1 MFLILFIH
9 CNVRKVQSLQIQI
22 MNDKI
27 LRQLK
32 EIQIQAE
39 NLLLEEE
46 FSSEKLKPFFLFSEE
61 LNSVILKTTTNELI
75 LELVNEIQNTEF
87 KKVIENSKTVELF
100 GFDFLGLFKKQP
112 KLFFV
117 KDLISFL
124 RSKYASIELLLSNG

>member
-1 MFLILFIH
+1 
-9 CNVRKVQSLQIQI
+9 
-22 MNDKI
+22 MNEKI

-61 LNSVILKTTTNELI
+61 LNTVILKTTTNELI

>member
-1 MFLILFIH
+1 
-9 CNVRKVQSLQIQI
+9 
-22 MNDKI
+22 MNEKI

-46 FSSEKLKPFFLFSEE
+46 FNPEKLKNFFLFSEE
-61 LNSVILKTTTNELI
+61 LNSVILKTTKNELI

-87 KKVIENSKTVELF
+87 KKMIENSKTVELF
-100 GFDFLGLFKKQP
+100 GVDFLGLFRKHP